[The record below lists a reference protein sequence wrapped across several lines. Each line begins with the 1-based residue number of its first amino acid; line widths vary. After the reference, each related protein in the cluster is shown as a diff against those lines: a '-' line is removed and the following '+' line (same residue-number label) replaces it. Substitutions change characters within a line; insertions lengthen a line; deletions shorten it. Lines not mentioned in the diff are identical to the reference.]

1 MFGVDWFK
9 KFNDHY
15 GHQCGDECLKAVAIA
30 AQEYSKR
37 SGDLLAR
44 YGGEEFVFIITT
56 MELADALSFANSLC
70 KTIEKMRIQH
80 ELSPFG
86 VITIS
91 AGVAET
97 VPQINETPSSL
108 LKRADSALY
117 EAKKSG
123 RNKAVL
129 A

>member
-1 MFGVDWFK
+1 MFDVDWFK

-15 GHQCGDECLKAVAIA
+15 GHQCGDECLKAVAIT

-56 MELADALSFANSLC
+56 MELADALSFADSLC
-70 KTIEKMRIQH
+70 KTIERMQIQH
-80 ELSPFG
+80 KLSPFG

-91 AGVAET
+91 AGVAGV
-97 VPQINETPSSL
+97 VPQINEAPFSL
-108 LKRADSALY
+108 LKLADSALY
-117 EAKKSG
+117 KAKKSG
-123 RNKAVL
+123 RNQAVL